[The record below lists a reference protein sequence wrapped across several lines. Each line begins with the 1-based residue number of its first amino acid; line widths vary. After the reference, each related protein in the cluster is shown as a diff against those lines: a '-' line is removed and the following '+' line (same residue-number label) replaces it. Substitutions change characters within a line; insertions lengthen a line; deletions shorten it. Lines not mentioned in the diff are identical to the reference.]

1 MKKFVGSLVLALL
14 VAGNVSAQQAPTFTE
29 TFDPETG
36 DCFARCEVDA
46 TSQPAPAATQA
57 VTKTVSAK
65 RASGRRHHSAATA
78 TASATAR
85 IDMDLFRKLDDRV
98 KELEDRVGEHDEDL
112 SELRN
117 ELAEMQDAMATSSAS
132 ATLNVDGG
140 SGTGESYDH
149 SGILNALHNLDER
162 IGQMEIAKRAPFG
175 NSVGLTAGAVALLG
189 GDNGMSFTAPFLGG
203 RLNLGLTP
211 EFYVFAEPAL
221 LIVPGADHAVS
232 AMFGGGVGYRLFG
245 KGEAAG
251 ALEFGIQN
259 VAMEIG
265 NDLNAAAIATVGSV
279 GMNARLP
286 ENFRLGGTILV
297 GPAFMPD
304 SDPSLALGGMVTVG
318 YDFR

>member
-65 RASGRRHHSAATA
+65 RASGRRHGGGGGHSY
-78 TASATAR
+78 ASATAR
-85 IDMDLFRKLDDRV
+85 VDMDLFRKLETRV
-98 KELEDRVGEHDEDL
+98 AELEDRVGEHDEEL

-117 ELAEMQDAMATSSAS
+117 ELAEMQDAMATS
-132 ATLNVDGG
+132 ATVSVDGSG
-140 SGTGESYDH
+140 GTGESYDH
-149 SGILNALHNLDER
+149 GGILNALHNLDER

-211 EFYVFAEPAL
+211 RFYVYVEPAL
-221 LIVPGADHAVS
+221 LVVPGVDHAFS
-232 AMFGGGVGYRLFG
+232 AMVGGGIGYTLFG

-251 ALEFGIQN
+251 ALELGLQN
-259 VAMEIG
+259 IAMGIG
-265 NDLNAAAIATVGSV
+265 NDLNAAAIATVGTV

-286 ENFRLGGTILV
+286 ENFRLGGTLLV

-304 SDPSLALGGMVTVG
+304 SDPSLALGGMVTLG